1 MTCGWKK
8 PSDPIRLS
16 DQGNTAQY
24 RLMCL
29 NRKSSEKVIR
39 CGHYS
44 TLHCTATL
52 LDFTLLHSTLP
63 TLYTAYTLHC
73 LARHCSGVMMTV
85 HCTPHRVLCS
95 VCTVPSLHCTYCTVY
110 TMFTVQCAQH
120 NAHYPAYIAQHTQCG
135 LISPQFGLLVS
146 SPLGWSC
153 FALHHTGYTTP
164 HYITLH

>member
-1 MTCGWKK
+1 MAMTCGWKK

-95 VCTVPSLHCTYCTVY
+95 VCTVPSLHC
-110 TMFTVQCAQH
+110 
-120 NAHYPAYIAQHTQCG
+120 
-135 LISPQFGLLVS
+135 
-146 SPLGWSC
+146 
-153 FALHHTGYTTP
+153 FALLCTTP
-164 HYITLH
+164 HWIHYTTLHYTTLDYADGSLYCS